1 LAQFLLDKSVKG
13 EFVSKT
19 SFHASS
25 GGQPGAST
33 DLAKQAFGPIAGNR
47 WIQLIAG
54 LIAMIVISNYQY
66 AFTLFAPGI
75 QKTLALTPPQMSQ
88 PERFADALRKLWSQ
102 AKLK

>member
-1 LAQFLLDKSVKG
+1 
-13 EFVSKT
+13 
-19 SFHASS
+19 
-25 GGQPGAST
+25 
-33 DLAKQAFGPIAGNR
+33 
-47 WIQLIAG
+47 
-54 LIAMIVISNYQY
+54 MIVISNYQY